1 MAGPGRGGRNLT
13 NTPKVKGLPTAGS
26 RPAGNAAV
34 VPNAQYPTVVG
45 TKKLPGIP
53 GVIMDDPGA
62 AINGPGDSTVNST
75 PAG

>member
-13 NTPKVKGLPTAGS
+13 NTPKLKGLPSGK
-26 RPAGNAAV
+26 PAGNSAV

-45 TKKLPGIP
+45 TKKLPGVP
-53 GVIMDDPGA
+53 GAIMSEPGA

-75 PAG
+75 PAS